1 MMDGGD
7 HDPME
12 LLNHPENIQNGLSF
26 PDLQEDD
33 VEDILSKLGMPA
45 MDDPKWQRN
54 IVGRSAVQESDGG
67 GIDPFMVRYVELAKE
82 MVSKGVEEQ
91 KIDPQLADDILSM
104 LAGVEGTGG
113 FDDKSRERE
122 QPAMDELSALV
133 KEELKNIIRKQHK

>member
-45 MDDPKWQRN
+45 MNDPKWQRN
-54 IVGRSAVQESDGG
+54 IVGRSAVQEGKK
-67 GIDPFMVRYVELAKE
+67 L
-82 MVSKGVEEQ
+82 EERT
-91 KIDPQLADDILSM
+91 LTVVHRL
-104 LAGVEGTGG
+104 V
-113 FDDKSRERE
+113 F
-122 QPAMDELSALV
+122 ALV
-133 KEELKNIIRKQHK
+133 IMRRKLSLPTLLLNAAQ